1 MPGCAYADIFVSVW
15 DAFTSDDLAAARR
28 ALHRALPLLL
38 YANQSFTAFV
48 GTQKELLRR
57 AGVIGSARLRA
68 PAEPVTDEMYE
79 EFAGLLEDA
88 R

>member
-15 DAFTSDDLAAARR
+15 DAFTSGDLATARR
-28 ALHRALPLLL
+28 TLHRALPLLL
-38 YANQSFTAFV
+38 HASQTFSLFV
-48 GTQKELLRR
+48 GTQKEMLRR

-79 EFAGLLEDA
+79 EFAALLEEA